1 MSNPELKIANFERM
15 VIGEAQQRRDK
26 NLEDISRER
35 KSPCKN
41 KRIKRRGAKK
51 I

>member
-26 NLEDISRER
+26 SLEDISRE
-35 KSPCKN
+35 
-41 KRIKRRGAKK
+41 KK
-51 I
+51 KPLQK